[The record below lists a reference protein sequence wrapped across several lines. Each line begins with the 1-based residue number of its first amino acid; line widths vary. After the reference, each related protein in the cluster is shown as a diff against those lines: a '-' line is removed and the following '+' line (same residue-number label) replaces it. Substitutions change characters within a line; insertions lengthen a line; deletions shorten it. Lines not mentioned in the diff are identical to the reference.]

1 LYLKGKRKKKEE
13 ERKKQKEKKELKM
26 QNAKKE
32 KDIIYKYIFTKE
44 TKSKKQKQNPISTS
58 LFSQL
63 NSPQNAE
70 LQSSLFLLFFFF
82 ILHSSPTI
90 VFSFV
95 FFCVCA
101 LCGAL
106 ALDFVCLFVCLLLD
120 TKTN

>member
-1 LYLKGKRKKKEE
+1 MQRK
-13 ERKKQKEKKELKM
+13 
-26 QNAKKE
+26 

-82 ILHSSPTI
+82 TLLHQQLCFLL
-90 VFSFV
+90 FSFV
-95 FFCVCA
+95 FVLCA
-101 LCGAL
+101 APWPWIIL
-106 ALDFVCLFVCLLLD
+106 FVCLFVCCWIQKQIEPSVPIIELLLLES
-120 TKTN
+120 